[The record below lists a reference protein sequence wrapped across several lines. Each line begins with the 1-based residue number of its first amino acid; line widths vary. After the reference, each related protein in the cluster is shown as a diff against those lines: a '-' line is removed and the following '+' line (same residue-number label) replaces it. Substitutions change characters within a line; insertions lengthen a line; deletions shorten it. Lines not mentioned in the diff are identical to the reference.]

1 MRKLLL
7 TLCLA
12 PLFSFG
18 QNAVEYDTTRIRKTT
33 VIVQPFI
40 ALGEYKSGVSLKTEL
55 FTKKEKLPSFILG
68 LSYGN
73 NSSYALSFGLRKY
86 ALSNKK
92 ISFLIESNIDLGEV
106 DFKVKFIP
114 LDAPEFTR
122 TMKIGYASINFMVGP
137 YIKFGK
143 NTKISLLLGLSHSL
157 ESDYYKQYDRN
168 IFIIKPSFSFT
179 L

>member
-1 MRKLLL
+1 MRKFLIII
-7 TLCLA
+7 CLA

-55 FTKKEKLPSFILG
+55 FTKKEKLPSFIFG
-68 LSYGN
+68 IAYGN

-92 ISFLIESNIDLGEV
+92 ISFLIASNIDLGEA

-137 YIKFGK
+137 YIKFGE